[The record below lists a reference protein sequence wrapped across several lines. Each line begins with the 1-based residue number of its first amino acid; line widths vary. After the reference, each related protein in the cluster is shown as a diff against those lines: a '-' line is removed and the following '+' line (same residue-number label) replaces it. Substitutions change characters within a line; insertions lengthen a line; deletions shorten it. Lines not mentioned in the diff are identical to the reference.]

1 MWRESRSPSGND
13 STKTQGESPR
23 VELLTRLGATSAVFD
38 DPKLVSA
45 SAWFRR
51 LVWRSPAGPRGPADE
66 HLTVPTDRARI
77 PG

>member
-23 VELLTRLGATSAVFD
+23 VELLTRLGAKSAVFD

-45 SAWFRR
+45 SG
-51 LVWRSPAGPRGPADE
+51 LVPAIGLAEPRGPAG
-66 HLTVPTDRARI
+66 
-77 PG
+77 PGP